1 MPWNGCKFEGDPET
15 VTELLGK
22 TGGTKRKLER
32 YSFDPKL
39 TFISGEGFGTERDTN
54 LFWNSGTNTVPFQY
68 GGGEADIIQSTNVG
82 YEDCG
87 ICKQWTHPVAGGGC
101 PISGT
106 SDPAPLYADIPVKPC
121 ETKVL
126 NYYGEDVD
134 ADTPEGQGHID
145 AITKNGEIAFR
156 VISKVTSLASFGI
169 AGFAKN
175 DYRKDLEG
183 AKKKFDAG
191 RSQFETGYAE
201 MAQISGPAVQL
212 GSQLDVLSAQLADI
226 EKSLFDSQVKIDNF
240 ISQLDTLNN
249 TLSIQSSALES
260 AQKSLAD
267 AKTLQERIYWQGIVS
282 QTRRDILNTRREIY
296 NVGTENV
303 AESVI
308 YNNLGTQGM
317 NVSNEILLLKPSV
330 DTIKQQAQ
338 ATSAKMGS
346 AQAKINEA
354 SKDVS
359 TAQDTFGDKM
369 EISINLAQGA
379 DGAQG
384 VANALQAINAKDYY
398 QATAEVLKAGTGQA
412 GYYLPIGP
420 YKQLINLTID
430 EIFRT
435 AGAGGNIENFVYR
448 FLDAS
453 IALGAQQK
461 LANDVE
467 GALNSIQYGGERAEM
482 DAWFGLA
489 KASGD
494 GIKIIGQWAE
504 ISAPFTGGVIAQ
516 PLIKPATQI
525 ASDSIAGLLST
536 CVAMGSRDAFFGKC
550 TPGYRDP
557 RSTCARTDPNDP
569 TIPTWALGLRGLY
582 ESLFNGPRKNSIEI
596 FKGAF
601 GQQVTEVDTVGI
613 IKELAKPG
621 GGQLFAQAP
630 SMRFNP
636 EVSLRPTKP
645 TNTPGMYPPS
655 DYSGTLIY
663 QPGEWDQKQNITSEE

>member
-1 MPWNGCKFEGDPET
+1 MPWNGCKFEGDPQT

-22 TGGTKRKLER
+22 TGVTKKFL
-32 YSFDPKL
+32 YTNPFNPTDK
-39 TFISGEGFGTERDTN
+39 FIVGEGIGQERDTN
-54 LFWNSGTNTVPFQY
+54 LFWNSGTNTVPFLY
-68 GGGEADIIQSTNVG
+68 NGGEGDIKQNTYVG
-82 YEDCG
+82 MEDCG
-87 ICKQWTHPVAGGGC
+87 VCDRWTHPNVGGGC

-106 SDPAPLYADIPVKPC
+106 QDPASLYRDVTIKPC
-121 ETKVL
+121 ETKVI
-126 NYYGEDVD
+126 NYYGEDLD
-134 ADTPEGQGHID
+134 PDTEDGKARID
-145 AITKNGEIAFR
+145 SLTKNGEIAFR

-183 AKKKFDAG
+183 AKKKFGEG

-201 MAQISGPAVQL
+201 MGQISGPAVQL
-212 GSQLDVLSAQLADI
+212 GTQLDVLSAQLADI
-226 EKSLFDSQVKIDNF
+226 EKSLLISKDKIDDLLG
-240 ISQLDTLNN
+240 QLDTLNN
-249 TLSIQSSALES
+249 TLGAQSSALAS
-260 AQKSLAD
+260 AQQSLAK

-296 NVGTENV
+296 DVGNENV
-303 AESVI
+303 AEAII
-308 YNNLGTQGM
+308 YNNLGTQGV

-346 AQAKINEA
+346 AQAKMNEA
-354 SKDVS
+354 SKDAS
-359 TAQDTFGDKM
+359 TAQDKFGDKM

-384 VANALQAINAKDYY
+384 VANALQAIHAKDYY
-398 QATAEVLKAGTGQA
+398 QATAEFLKMGVGQA
-412 GYYLPIGP
+412 GYYVPIGP
-420 YKQLINLTID
+420 YKQLINLSLD

-435 AGAGGNIENFVYR
+435 AGAGGNIQNFVYR

-453 IALGAQQK
+453 IALGAQEK
-461 LANDVE
+461 LANDVSN
-467 GALNSIQYGGERAEM
+467 AFTNIQYGGERAEM

-494 GIKIIGQWAE
+494 GIKIIGRWAE
-504 ISAPFTGGVIAQ
+504 ISAPFTGGVVAQ

-525 ASDSIAGLLST
+525 ASDSVSGLIAT

-557 RSTCARTDPNDP
+557 RSTCARTEPDGP
-569 TIPTWALGLRGLY
+569 IPTWALGMGGLY
-582 ESLFNGPRKNSIEI
+582 ESVFNGPRKNSIEI
-596 FKGAF
+596 LKGAF
-601 GQQVTEVDTVGI
+601 GQQVTEVDTVEI
-613 IKELAKPG
+613 IKNLAKSG
-621 GGQLFAQAP
+621 ADQLFDQAP
-630 SMRFNP
+630 SMRF

-645 TNTPGMYPPS
+645 TNTPGMYPPG
-655 DYSGTLIY
+655 DYTGTLIY
-663 QPGEWDQKQNITSEE
+663 QPEEWDQKQNISAEE